1 LVSVGLISSW
11 PDNTPD
17 KLIIEQEKLKM
28 RSQRLFLTLIAAG
41 IALLAIPAIA
51 AAQTTELPGNVYC
64 MSSLLN
70 FTKGQAVSIHF
81 TNVDRQ
87 IRDIRLSLLDA
98 NGITLKTASGR
109 VVPGQTVSISF
120 SFAELPRTSP
130 TRVGVRGVAVV
141 ADPPNPDADPP
152 QPDLSLS
159 NMEVYDVLTGKVTF
173 GLLLPAV
180 RNVNVFF
187 PTDQ

>member
-1 LVSVGLISSW
+1 
-11 PDNTPD
+11 
-17 KLIIEQEKLKM
+17 M
-28 RSQRLFLTLIAAG
+28 RSQRLFLTLIAAS

-51 AAQTTELPGNVYC
+51 AAQTTELPRGNVYC
-64 MSSLLN
+64 MSSLIN
-70 FTKGQAVSIHF
+70 FTRGQAVSINF

-87 IRDIRLSLLDA
+87 IRDIKLSFLDA
-98 NGITLKTASGR
+98 NGNILKTASGR
-109 VVPGQTVSISF
+109 VVPGQSVSLSW
-120 SFAELPRTSP
+120 SFAELSRTSP
-130 TRVGVRGVAVV
+130 TRFGVRGVAVV
-141 ADPPNPDADPP
+141 VDPPEPDADPP
-152 QPDLSLS
+152 DPDLSLS